1 MILYNP
7 RTIMN
12 RRAKNFT
19 EDSASAI
26 RTTPLGEKELIR
38 ARITAR
44 EKMDQEGS
52 RKKGEREE
60 GEMRG
65 RREKCEGGGRNER
78 EEREKRGRRE
88 KREGEGDG
96 RERSNMVTNH
106 SSLHRKL
113 VDPFSHNGI
122 HTTQLCISSHK
133 AAIAN
138 SFTTEGGTGQYTG

>member
-1 MILYNP
+1 
-7 RTIMN
+7 MN

-78 EEREKRGRRE
+78 EE
-88 KREGEGDG
+88 
-96 RERSNMVTNH
+96 ERSNMVTNH

-113 VDPFSHNGI
+113 DDPFSHNGI